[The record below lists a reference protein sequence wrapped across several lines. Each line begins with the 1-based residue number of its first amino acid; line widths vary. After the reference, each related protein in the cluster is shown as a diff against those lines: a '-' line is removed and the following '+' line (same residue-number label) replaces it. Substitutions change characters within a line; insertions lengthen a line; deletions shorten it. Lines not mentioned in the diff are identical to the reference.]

1 MCLKLG
7 KKARKKSEK
16 VTEKARKK
24 SEKMADKAR
33 KQSDKIADKL
43 EEPIEALKGLVVIDK
58 LDAVGEDAAEHLK
71 EVNHQVRGHFFIELS
86 IFSRLLLFWITFHQ
100 FHCSNQ

>member
-33 KQSDKIADKL
+33 KQSDKIGDKL

-71 EVNHQVRGHFFIELS
+71 EVKDQSPVGGSIFFS
-86 IFSRLLLFWITFHQ
+86 ILHFSRLSLFWIMFHQ
-100 FHCSNQ
+100 FR